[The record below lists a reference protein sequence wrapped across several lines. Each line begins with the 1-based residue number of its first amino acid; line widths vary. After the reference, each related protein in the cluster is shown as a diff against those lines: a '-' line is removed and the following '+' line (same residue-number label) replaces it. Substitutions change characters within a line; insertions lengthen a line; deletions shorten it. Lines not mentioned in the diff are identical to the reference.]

1 MSEVKSKTEPTSKA
15 KSAVDC
21 RVSKPFKIYEQL
33 FLGVG
38 KTLMG
43 EYATEE
49 IAKMELAKLNR
60 KADSYTFYNI
70 G

>member
-1 MSEVKSKTEPTSKA
+1 MSKIIEIQEKYLTKK
-15 KSAVDC
+15 KI
-21 RVSKPFKIYEQL
+21 KPFKIYEQL